1 MTNLENDDFKVVQ
14 YKKRNTKNKNYE
26 NENKEIKNLQ
36 RRIYSPKVDLI
47 ERESCYFIR
56 IELPGVEKSS
66 IKINVKDD
74 QIVFISG
81 KKQSDGILNTDKI
94 IYKESK
100 YNDFTRRVKL
110 PSVILYDNSNDN
122 LDFKDGILKL
132 FFTKKEKVNESLQY
146 NNDNDN
152 LTEFEELDKGVSWA
166 DV

>member
-1 MTNLENDDFKVVQ
+1 MSNQENEEFKIVQ
-14 YKKRNTKNKNYE
+14 YKKRNAKNKFVRNGE
-26 NENKEIKNLQ
+26 NDKEIQNLHK
-36 RRIYSPKVDLI
+36 RIYSPKVDLI

-66 IKINVKDD
+66 IKISVKDD

-81 KKQSDGILNTDKI
+81 KKQLDEILDTDKV

-110 PSVILYDNSNDN
+110 PSIIVPNLNND

-132 FFTKKEKVNESLQY
+132 FFTKKQTGSQNNVLNFQDFEK
-146 NNDNDN
+146 
-152 LTEFEELDKGVSWA
+152 GMSWA
-166 DV
+166 DI

>member
-1 MTNLENDDFKVVQ
+1 MSNQENEEFKIVQ
-14 YKKRNTKNKNYE
+14 YKKRNTKNKFVRNGE
-26 NENKEIKNLQ
+26 NDKEIQNLHK
-36 RRIYSPKVDLI
+36 RIYSPKVDLI

-66 IKINVKDD
+66 IKISVKDD

-81 KKQSDGILNTDKI
+81 KKQLDEILDTDKV

-110 PSVILYDNSNDN
+110 PSIIVPNLNNN

-132 FFTKKEKVNESLQY
+132 FFTKKQTGSQNNVLNFQDFEK
-146 NNDNDN
+146 
-152 LTEFEELDKGVSWA
+152 GMSWA
-166 DV
+166 DI

>member
-1 MTNLENDDFKVVQ
+1 MSNQENEEFKIVQ
-14 YKKRNTKNKNYE
+14 YKKRNTKNKFVKNEE
-26 NENKEIKNLQ
+26 NDKKIQNLHK
-36 RRIYSPKVDLI
+36 RIYSPKVDLI

-81 KKQSDGILNTDKI
+81 KKQLDEVLDTDKV

-110 PSVILYDNSNDN
+110 PSIIVQNSNDN

-132 FFTKKEKVNESLQY
+132 FFTKKQTESQNNVVNFQDFEK
-146 NNDNDN
+146 
-152 LTEFEELDKGVSWA
+152 GMSWA
-166 DV
+166 DI